1 MNNTENYVNGI
12 FLKATMELSKV
23 FGSKNNTRG
32 SILHDTQVEYCYLV
46 KNITAGPD
54 YIAPKF
60 VSKVETLVD
69 KINDFVSEYQ
79 NIRIPD
85 NIEYPVTGFK
95 YVWDGATYRRTY
107 K

>member
-12 FLKATMELSKV
+12 FSRSTTELSKV

-60 VSKVETLVD
+60 VSKVESLIE
-69 KINDFVSEYQ
+69 KINDFVNSKRDTRLPEVF
-79 NIRIPD
+79 
-85 NIEYPVTGFK
+85 EYPVTGFS
-95 YVWDGATYRRTY
+95 YFWDGSTYRRIN